1 MTRTMNAP
9 LQPLASDHRPPS
21 TVHSPLFLIGYRGTG
36 KSTVAALVAQRLGWE
51 SIDADALL
59 EQRAGRSIRQIFEAD
74 GEELFRTLEAELLAE
89 MCTRQRIVVATGGG
103 VVVRP
108 ENRERLKHA
117 GVVVWLTADAAT
129 LWQRLQSCSTTWQR
143 RPNLTVGGLDEIAQ
157 QLQLREPW
165 YAECAHGVVDTASL
179 SPEQVVGAIGEK
191 LKVLWPSLGGVTGE
205 RGQWTRS

>member
-1 MTRTMNAP
+1 VGSWKWAVSREGKDT
-9 LQPLASDHRPPS
+9 
-21 TVHSPLFLIGYRGTG
+21 PLFLIGYRGTG
-36 KSTVAALVAQRLGWE
+36 KSTVAELVAKHLGWE
-51 SIDADALL
+51 WIDADTLL

-74 GEELFRTLEAELLAE
+74 GEETFRAREAELLAE
-89 MCTRQRIVVATGGG
+89 LCARERIVVATGGG

-117 GVVVWLTADAAT
+117 GVVVWLTADATT

-143 RPNLTVGGLDEIAQ
+143 RPNLTVGGLDEIIEHSRR
-157 QLQLREPW
+157 REPW
-165 YAECAHGVVDTASL
+165 YAECAHLVIDTAPL
-179 SPEQVVGAIGEK
+179 SPEQVADVVGEK